1 MQESFTDLSEHLQ
14 KVEILSSAPCRL
26 DVGGTWDLKC
36 FALPYASLNPAT
48 TNVAIS
54 ARTGIRLRAYRPGY
68 VRILD
73 EFHHEAFP
81 ANALDLTGHF
91 GLLFAIAAHF
101 ALAGVEIEIA
111 YGCPPRSGVGGS
123 GTLSVAL
130 AGALSRARELVGG
143 SSLSP
148 EEIIEI
154 VYNIEDGLRFFLYRP
169 AGSVRRRVRRREHL
183 AVDLRRSAGEVPQG
197 GGSPARPVRRPW

>member
-1 MQESFTDLSEHLQ
+1 MVIAKHVILSEIEDRLPKGAQGTAHGT
-14 KVEILSSAPCRL
+14 LSLRPLKRLRQCPTYSPISARTLRRLNSCLRRPAAWTSAPCRL

-48 TNVAIS
+48 TNIAIS
-54 ARTGIRLRAYRPGY
+54 ARTRIRLKAYRPGW
-68 VRILD
+68 VRIVD

-81 ANALDLTGHF
+81 VDALDLTGHF

-101 ALAGVEIEIA
+101 ALGGVEIEIA

-130 AGALSRARELVGG
+130 AGGPCLRARVG
-143 SSLSP
+143 
-148 EEIIEI
+148 
-154 VYNIEDGLRFFLYRP
+154 
-169 AGSVRRRVRRREHL
+169 RRRRPF
-183 AVDLRRSAGEVPQG
+183 AGGNHRDRLQY
-197 GGSPARPVRRPW
+197 